1 MWRSVLNW
9 IKELRAE
16 RRADAQVFHPLSGL
30 GGPEDPSSQTW
41 FAPPTRIPQ
50 AEADAFYSHWVGRR
64 VVDTLPEAA
73 GREWGRLD
81 VGGEG
86 DPETV
91 ERVAFELQRLEVQTK
106 FIEAQRYANL
116 YGGAGIVVVTQG
128 GGDPAEPINW
138 ETLRGIEELRVV
150 DGWHLFPVLEYD
162 TDPMRPERYRLLST
176 RGAVYIHRSRVL
188 RFDGL
193 PVPPDVMRALDGWSD
208 SVLRN
213 VIDPCRAYQ
222 LAIQSVAAAVRDYE
236 ILVHS
241 VSHLSTLLKDP
252 GAQSALQ
259 ARARRN
265 RQMLAT
271 FRTLF
276 VDKEAEQLQFLTR
289 DFKGVAEAVDL
300 LRRNLLAASGL
311 PPAVFEG
318 QFPSGLGATGISERL
333 QWADQ
338 VRATQESRWRRPIEQ
353 LLRLLF
359 RTGIPEPEYWHWEWN
374 SVFQLNDEELVRLR
388 NLQAQTDT
396 AYIREGVLLPEEV
409 AQSRFGGSNYS
420 FETVLDLKLREEKR
434 AKEAAGIAG
443 DPFAEIPENGG
454 INPLL
459 NGGDQASGSGA
470 LL

>member
-1 MWRSVLNW
+1 MQRRLSKVWRDIWSW
-9 IKELRAE
+9 IS
-16 RRADAQVFHPLSGL
+16 RRRSPGDQRRDAQVFHFPSGL

-41 FAPPTRIPQ
+41 FAMPMRIPQ
-50 AEADAFYSHWVGRR
+50 TEADAFYAHWVGRR

-86 DPETV
+86 DPSTAEK
-91 ERVAFELQRLEVQTK
+91 VAAELKRLGAQTK
-106 FIEAQRYANL
+106 FVQAQRYANL
-116 YGGAGIVVVTQG
+116 YGGAGIVMVAQG
-128 GGDPAEPINW
+128 GGDPADPIDWN
-138 ETLRGIEELRVV
+138 TLRAIEELRVV
-150 DGWHLFPVLEYD
+150 DGWHLFPVLEHD
-162 TDPMRPERYRLLST
+162 TDPLRPERYRLLST
-176 RGAVYIHRSRVL
+176 RGNVYIHRSRVL

-193 PVPPDVMRALDGWSD
+193 PVPPDVMRVLDGWSD

-213 VIDPCRAYQ
+213 ILEPCRAYQ

-276 VDKEAEQLQFLTR
+276 VDKEAEELQFLTR

-311 PPAVFEG
+311 PPAIFEG

-338 VRATQESRWRRPIEQ
+338 VRAFQESHWRRPIEQ

-359 RTGIPEPEYWHWEWN
+359 RAGIPEPEYWHWEWN
-374 SVFQLNDEELVRLR
+374 SVFQLNDEELLRMR
-388 NLQAQTDT
+388 NLQAQTD
-396 AYIREGVLLPEEV
+396 ALYIREGVLLAEEV

-420 FETVLDLKLREEKR
+420 FETVLDPELRKVKLS
-434 AKEAAGIAG
+434 G
-443 DPFAEIPENGG
+443 DPFAAVAEPAF
-454 INPLL
+454 
-459 NGGDQASGSGA
+459 ASVAPDTAVGA
-470 LL
+470 QPQS